1 MARKAARKAGS
12 KGQGRRTGGPDRA
25 APADL
30 DKAVIDAALDLA
42 ARKGWSG
49 LALAEVAE
57 VAGLPISAVHA
68 RFPSKQAILAALVRR
83 IDQEVLTT
91 IDADPPEGGVR
102 DRLFDVLMR
111 RLEALEPYRAGLK
124 AIARASA
131 CDPLALACGACQMR
145 RSMAAMLEA
154 AGLSSAGMIGLVR
167 VKGLAAI
174 YLSVFRTWLGDE
186 AADHSRTMA
195 ALDRSLRRA
204 EGWVE
209 FLGRIRPRAA

>member
-12 KGQGRRTGGPDRA
+12 KGQGRRAGADRA
-25 APADL
+25 PGDL
-30 DKAVIDAALDLA
+30 DKAVIDAALGLA

-49 LALAEVAE
+49 ISLGEVAE
-57 VAGLPISAVHA
+57 AAGLPISAVHA
-68 RFPSKQAILAALVRR
+68 RFASRQAILGALMRR
-83 IDQEVLTT
+83 IDHEVLTT

-111 RLEALEPYRAGLK
+111 RLEALEPYRDGLK
-124 AIARASA
+124 AVARATV
-131 CDPLALACGACQMR
+131 CDPLALVCGACQLR

-154 AGLSSAGMIGLVR
+154 AGLSSAGMAGVVR

-174 YLSVFRTWLGDE
+174 YLAVFRAWLGDE
-186 AADHSRTMA
+186 AADRAHTMA
-195 ALDRSLRRA
+195 VLDRSLRRA

-209 FLGRIRPRAA
+209 FLGRARRPAA